1 MDLKLSEV
9 AELLNVSETTI
20 QRWVTEGS
28 VPSYQLNQEFRFNR
42 GEIEDWV
49 MSAKQGGH
57 RFFAEHERDMSL
69 SQSAWNQYGLY
80 RAIHKGGVLDQIE
93 ETDKQLLIQEVMR
106 KISSPLSLDADLV
119 SELLIDRENLMPTS
133 LGRGIAVPHTRDFLL
148 RGLFDAV
155 TVVFPKTPIDWGS
168 LDGEPV
174 HTIFFLFGCDDRRHL
189 NLLAKLAH
197 LASSDE
203 ALGFLKTSPRKP
215 DLLGYI
221 KNWEAAVRTANCI
234 L

>member
-9 AELLNVSETTI
+9 AELLNVSETTV
-20 QRWVTEGS
+20 QRWVTEGTI
-28 VPSYQLNQEFRFNR
+28 PSYQLNQELRFNR

-57 RFFAEHERDMSL
+57 SFFVEQERDMSL
-69 SQSAWNQYGLY
+69 SGSAWNQYGLY

-93 ETDKQLLIQEVMR
+93 ESDKQLLIHEVM
-106 KISSPLSLDADLV
+106 KEISSPLSLDADLV

-133 LGRGIAVPHTRDFLL
+133 LGHGIAVPHTRDFLL

-155 TVVFPKTPIDWGS
+155 TVVFPKSPIDWGS

-197 LASSDE
+197 LASTPE
-203 ALGFLKTSPRKP
+203 ALSLLKTQPSKP
-215 DLLGYI
+215 DLLAYI
-221 KNWEAAVRTANCI
+221 KSWEAAVRAPVCA

>member
-20 QRWVTEGS
+20 ERWVAEGS
-28 VPSYQLNQEFRFNR
+28 VPSYQLNQELRFNR

-49 MSAKQGGH
+49 MNAKQGGH
-57 RFFAEHERDMSL
+57 RLFTEQERDISL

-80 RAIHKGGVLDQIE
+80 RAIHKGGVLSQIG
-93 ETDKQLLIQEVMR
+93 ETEKEILIHEVMR
-106 KISSPLSLDADLV
+106 EISIPLSLDADLV
-119 SELLIDRENLMPTS
+119 AELLIDRENLMPTS
-133 LGRGIAVPHTRDFLL
+133 LGHGIAVPHTRDFLL

-155 TVVFPKTPIDWGS
+155 TVVFPETPIDWGS

-197 LASSDE
+197 LASSQE
-203 ALGFLKTSPRKP
+203 ALTFLKKRPAKT
-215 DLLGYI
+215 DLLAYI
-221 KNWEAAVRTANCI
+221 KNWEVAVRAPSHAI
-234 L
+234 